1 MKGYNEALEI
11 IKKEEEIV
19 MRIAEIENIMKET
32 LADAEDAL
40 EDLDRM
46 NIGNVKLSIKR
57 IEERIKNE
65 DPMRRYTSEVAQDIR
80 KTR

>member
-11 IKKEEEIV
+11 LKKEEEIV

-46 NIGNVKLSIKR
+46 NIGNAKLSIKR